1 MKVGI
6 TMYEYNPEVTY
17 LLINH
22 SEEKVEVFYQ
32 NQSFQLPLIG
42 KRPPYYAYP
51 KYEQSYPII

>member
-1 MKVGI
+1 
-6 TMYEYNPEVTY
+6 MYEYNPEVTY